1 VATDNQRFSKITM
14 LSREVTM
21 KRVIIAAVIV
31 SFVTVGAYPA
41 SKSKTKTKKVTA
53 VSNSASQTTSSVPL
67 AAMFPSPGHETVDAS
82 GMVTMDAP
90 NHDVVM
96 MRINPDGTRS
106 YACVNNEAAARA
118 FLSRAKNDSA
128 PVKPK
133 N

>member
-1 VATDNQRFSKITM
+1 
-14 LSREVTM
+14 M
-21 KRVIIAAVIV
+21 KRIIIAAVII

-41 SKSKTKTKKVTA
+41 SKSKTKKVTA
-53 VSNSASQTTSSVPL
+53 VSSSANQTTNSPVPL
-67 AAMFPSPGHETVDAS
+67 TALFPAPGHETVDAS

-90 NHDVVM
+90 NHEVVM

-118 FLSRAKNDSA
+118 FLSAAKSDPA
-128 PVKPK
+128 PVKPE